1 MHTRLPCASKPR
13 QITGYYCGLRAR
25 SFSPS
30 DRSGIH
36 HFTFR
41 ALHTRTLVPLAGARG
56 ARPSFGTWERERKHL
71 IKKTLKCNVSVMATT
86 TSGEDDDYK
95 SKSQQS
101 PLASQRAKETGQAK
115 RTGRFTGYFP
125 LGYKEGFSQWVRRQL
140 YVLLRNATK

>member
-1 MHTRLPCASKPR
+1 MHIRLPCASRHR
-13 QITGYYCGLRAR
+13 QITGSYCGLRAC

-30 DRSGIH
+30 DRSGIL

-41 ALHTRTLVPLAGARG
+41 SLHTRTLVRLAGARG
-56 ARPSFGTWERERKHL
+56 ARTSFITWERKRNHLLER
-71 IKKTLKCNVSVMATT
+71 TLKRNVSVMATT

-95 SKSQQS
+95 SKSQRS
-101 PLASQRAKETGQAK
+101 PLASQRAKESGQAK

-140 YVLLRNATK
+140 LFLLRNTTN